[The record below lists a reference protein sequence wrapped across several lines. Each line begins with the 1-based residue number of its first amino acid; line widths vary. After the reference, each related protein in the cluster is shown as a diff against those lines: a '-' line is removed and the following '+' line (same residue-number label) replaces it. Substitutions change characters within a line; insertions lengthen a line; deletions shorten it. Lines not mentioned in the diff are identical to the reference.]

1 METRTQSKERQPM
14 KFIRSEWV
22 NREPV
27 KLDFFP
33 FESYGPDYFT
43 RLDSDES
50 GSRELTEEDC
60 KSFIPKR
67 GGVKV
72 VGNNWMGFWYAGE
85 FVLLGTQ
92 VYDDN
97 GVERKAFIYEFWLE
111 GNVLDPHMYLATWSD
126 RPEDVIRTITSYQSN
141 SN

>member
-1 METRTQSKERQPM
+1 METRTSGHERQPM
-14 KFIRSEWV
+14 RFIRSEWTGQ
-22 NREPV
+22 EPV

-33 FESYGPDYFT
+33 FEKYGPDYFT
-43 RLDSDES
+43 RLDSDEDK
-50 GSRELTEEDC
+50 SRELTEEDC
-60 KSFIPKR
+60 KNFVPKR

-72 VGNNWMGFWYAGE
+72 VGNNWMGFWYVGE

-92 VYDDN
+92 IYDDN
-97 GVERKAFIYEFWLE
+97 GVDRKAFIYELWLE

-126 RPEDVIRTITSYQSN
+126 RPEDVAATIKSYQSN

>member
-1 METRTQSKERQPM
+1 MEARTQNKERQPM
-14 KFIRSEWV
+14 KFIRSEWIGQ
-22 NREPV
+22 EPV

-43 RLDSDES
+43 RLDSGES
-50 GSRELTEEDC
+50 RSRELTEEDC
-60 KSFIPKR
+60 KNFVPKR

-92 VYDDN
+92 IYDDN

-111 GNVLDPHMYLATWSD
+111 GNVLDSHMYLATWSD
-126 RPEDVIRTITSYQSN
+126 RPEDVAKVITSYQSN
-141 SN
+141 AN

>member
-1 METRTQSKERQPM
+1 MR
-14 KFIRSEWV
+14 FIRSEWI
-22 NREPV
+22 NQEPV

-33 FESYGPDYFT
+33 FKSCRSNYFT
-43 RLDSDES
+43 RLDSVE
-50 GSRELTEEDC
+50 GRSRGLTEEDC

-67 GGVKV
+67 GGVTF

-92 VYDDN
+92 IYDDN

-111 GNVLDPHMYLATWSD
+111 GDVLDTHMYLATWSD
-126 RPEDVIRTITSYQSN
+126 RSEDVISAITSYQSN

>member
-1 METRTQSKERQPM
+1 METGTQSNERQPM
-14 KFIRSEWV
+14 RLIRSEWI
-22 NREPV
+22 NQEPV

-33 FESYGPDYFT
+33 FESRFSNYFT
-43 RLDSDES
+43 RLDSGLDR
-50 GSRELTEEDC
+50 SRELTEEDC
-60 KSFIPKR
+60 KNFVLKR

-72 VGNNWMGFWYAGE
+72 GGNNWMGFWYAGE

-92 VYDDN
+92 IYDDN

-111 GNVLDPHMYLATWSD
+111 GDVLDPHMYLATWSD